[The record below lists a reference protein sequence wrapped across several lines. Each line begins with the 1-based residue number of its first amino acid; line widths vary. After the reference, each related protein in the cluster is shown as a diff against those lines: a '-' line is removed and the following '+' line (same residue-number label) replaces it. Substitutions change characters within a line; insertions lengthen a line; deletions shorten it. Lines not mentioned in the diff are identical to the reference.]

1 MVTLVKVVKQSRF
14 KRSNLREELHETF
27 YTLVVDKLGG
37 LRRLNMA
44 RQLKVKLQDLQPTT
58 ASAGNN
64 CKSSLPK
71 SDEVQT

>member
-1 MVTLVKVVKQSRF
+1 MLVKVVKQRRV
-14 KRSNLREELHETF
+14 KRSNLREELCETF
-27 YTLVVDKLGG
+27 YTLVVDKMGG
-37 LRRLNMA
+37 LRLLIMA

-58 ASAGNN
+58 ASAGNI

>member
-1 MVTLVKVVKQSRF
+1 MLVKVVKQRRV
-14 KRSNLREELHETF
+14 KRSNLREELRETL
-27 YTLVVDKLGG
+27 YNLVVHKLGG

-58 ASAGNN
+58 AGNN

-71 SDEVQT
+71 SDDVQT